1 MFFILLSDVDISC
14 CIGLVFVQ
22 KVTYMYLSF
31 HRYSQT
37 LPSCFCLNLLTS
49 LHQMMLLTRAN
60 YKDGCLQFCLAK
72 GVSFFVTE
80 VTMNTTVVF
89 KETRSDFLQMVWSLY

>member
-1 MFFILLSDVDISC
+1 
-14 CIGLVFVQ
+14 
-22 KVTYMYLSF
+22 
-31 HRYSQT
+31 
-37 LPSCFCLNLLTS
+37 
-49 LHQMMLLTRAN
+49 MMLLTRAN